1 MKREHSST
9 GNISNSTQQTDGLVG
24 CYHYKDIDFNL
35 GDISLVLYILNLVV
49 NCVSALATVV
59 INSLVLLT
67 IRRTVTLH
75 SPSNTLLF
83 GLAMS
88 DFGVGVIV
96 QPLFFAHI
104 LGKLIRNKDCFC
116 NTGIAIEVCAN
127 SLCII
132 SLLTVTAVSIDRY
145 LALKLHLRYKEII
158 TIQRVT
164 VVIGIIWLFGSII
177 GSMWLYKP
185 YWVKYSVSSTISV
198 CLVAAVFS
206 YMQIYCVVRRHYKND
221 MALRSVNEADRIEH
235 SVNML
240 KFKSHALG
248 TFWVYCFIILCYF
261 PYFCVVM
268 VIAVTGLST
277 IKRFFYE
284 ITALFVFMN
293 SFLNPVVYCWRL
305 KDVRH
310 AVRNTAKRFWRAFV
324 KSQHSTEQ

>member
-1 MKREHSST
+1 MKREQPST
-9 GNISNSTQQTDGLVG
+9 GNLSNSTQQTDGFLG
-24 CYHYKDIDFNL
+24 CYHFKNIDFNL

-49 NCVSALATVV
+49 NCVSALATIV

-83 GLAMS
+83 SLAMS

-96 QPLFFAHI
+96 QPLYFAYI
-104 LGKLIRNKDCFC
+104 LGKLNRNKYYFC
-116 NTGIAIEVCAN
+116 NAGIATEVCAN
-127 SLCII
+127 ALCII

-164 VVIGIIWLFGSII
+164 VVIGIIWLVGSII

-185 YWVKYSVSSTISV
+185 DWVTYSVSSTISV
-198 CLVAAVFS
+198 CLIAAVFS
-206 YMQIYCVVRRHYKND
+206 YIYIYRVVRHHYQND
-221 MALRSVNEADRIEH
+221 MALRSVNEADRNEH

-268 VIAVTGLST
+268 VITLTGLST
-277 IKRFFYE
+277 IKRFFYD
-284 ITALFVFMN
+284 TAALFVFIN

-305 KDVRH
+305 QDVRH
-310 AVRNTAKRFWRAFV
+310 AVRNTAKLFWRAFG
-324 KSQHSTEQ
+324 KSQHSTER